1 MAQTHPRYRARS
13 SQSTEHDMRELLT
26 GLTAVRNGDFSTRLR
41 QSSDPMMDEIATV
54 FNSMI
59 DQLGHFTSEV
69 TRVSYEIGNE
79 GKLGG
84 TAKLASAAGTWKDLT
99 DSVNAMAGN
108 LTGQVRDISQVA
120 KAVAEG
126 DLSQKITVAAQGE
139 LLELK
144 NTMNT
149 MVDQLSSFADEVTR
163 VAREVGTDGRLGGQ
177 ATVQGV
183 AGTWRDLTDS
193 VNFMAG
199 NLTRQVR
206 NIAQVTTAVAKGDLS
221 QKITFDARGEILEL
235 KNTVNTMV
243 DELSAFAD
251 EVTRMARTDALL
263 AESQRLAG
271 DLQARSSELQAR
283 QDELQRSNADLEDK
297 AAQLARQNRDIELKN
312 EQIERARQEIEE
324 RARQLDLASRY
335 KSQFLANMSHELR
348 TPLNS
353 LLVLDSLLAQNV
365 DHNLTPKQVEYA
377 TIIHS
382 CGTDLLQLINDILDL
397 AKVEAGKM
405 DIHPERFALTELT
418 DDLYAV
424 FGPLTAEKGLRFAI
438 ELEQTT
444 PAEIVSDKQR
454 LRQILHN
461 LLSNAVKFTDKGYVE
476 MSIAA
481 TSRCVPDSA
490 GVVFSVSDTGIG
502 IRADHLGTIFTAF
515 QQGDGTTSRRYGG
528 AGLGLAISREVAAQL
543 GGELAVESEYGRGS
557 TFRLYLPLAHADL
570 AHAEKP
576 DEPSHDSSAAVAA
589 GGTGNP
595 ITEIGPRSPAYDAI
609 GARAVRAS
617 STRPDASWQPTVC
630 PVPAAARHD
639 SLHGRRVLIVDD
651 DLRNAF
657 ALADVLQFHGMTV
670 RRVLDGLKA
679 IQELAAGDIDIV
691 LMDVMMPHLDGYE
704 TTRRIRRMSALAHLP
719 IIAVTARA
727 MQGDREKSIA
737 AGANDYVTKPVD
749 IEDLLTRMER
759 ALTRLDAN

>member
-1 MAQTHPRYRARS
+1 MQGQRDLA
-13 SQSTEHDMRELLT
+13 
-26 GLTAVRNGDFSTRLR
+26 AVATSI
-41 QSSDPMMDEIATV
+41 MDELIPLVGAQYGSFFLAESTDDDTYLRLIAGYGLRSDSDARTR
-54 FNSMI
+54 FR
-59 DQLGHFTSEV
+59 LGES
-69 TRVSYEIGNE
+69 
-79 GKLGG
+79 
-84 TAKLASAAGTWKDLT
+84 
-99 DSVNAMAGN
+99 
-108 LTGQVRDISQVA
+108 LTGQ
-120 KAVAEG
+120 
-126 DLSQKITVAAQGE
+126 AARSRRPIA
-139 LLELK
+139 L
-144 NTMNT
+144 T
-149 MVDQLSSFADEVTR
+149 EVPPSY
-163 VAREVGTDGRLGGQ
+163 V
-177 ATVQGV
+177 
-183 AGTWRDLTDS
+183 
-193 VNFMAG
+193 
-199 NLTRQVR
+199 
-206 NIAQVTTAVAKGDLS
+206 QVTSGLVKGEPVNLMIWPIVFEDQVLGVIEAAS
-221 QKITFDARGEILEL
+221 FCPFTQVHRDFLGQLMETVGVNLNTILA
-235 KNTVNTMV
+235 N
-243 DELSAFAD
+243 
-251 EVTRMARTDALL
+251 ARTDALL

-271 DLQARSSELQAR
+271 ELQARSSELQAR

-312 EQIERARQEIEE
+312 EQIEQARQEIEE

-365 DHNLTPKQVEYA
+365 DQNLTPKQVEYA

-397 AKVEAGKM
+397 TKVEAGKM
-405 DIHPERFALTELT
+405 DIHPERFALSGLT
-418 DDLYAV
+418 DDMYAV

-438 ELEQTT
+438 ELEPTA
-444 PAEIVSDKQR
+444 PAEIVTDKQR

-481 TSRCVPDSA
+481 TSQRVPDSA

-502 IRADHLGTIFTAF
+502 IREDHLGTIFTAF

-528 AGLGLAISREVAAQL
+528 TGLGLAISREVAAQL

-557 TFRLYLPLAHADL
+557 TFRLYLPLTHADL
-570 AHAEKP
+570 VHADKS
-576 DEPSHDSSAAVAA
+576 DEPSHDSSAVVAV
-589 GGTGNP
+589 GGSGEPTA
-595 ITEIGPRSPAYDAI
+595 EVGPQLRAYDAI
-609 GARAVRAS
+609 GAPALRAPS
-617 STRPDASWQPTVC
+617 PDDTSWQPAVC
-630 PVPAAARHD
+630 PVPAAGCHD

-679 IQELAAGDIDIV
+679 IQELATGDIDIV

-704 TTRRIRRMSALAHLP
+704 TTRRIRRMSAFAHLP

-749 IEDLLTRMER
+749 IEDLLARMER
-759 ALTRLDAN
+759 ALTRADAN

>member
-1 MAQTHPRYRARS
+1 MAQTRPRHRARS
-13 SQSTEHDMRELLT
+13 SQSTEHDMRELLA

-41 QSSDPMMDEIATV
+41 QSSDPTMDEIATV

-69 TRVSYEIGNE
+69 TRVSYEVGNE

-84 TAKLASAAGTWKDLT
+84 TAKLASATGTWKDLT

-126 DLSQKITVAAQGE
+126 NLSQKITV
-139 LLELK
+139 
-144 NTMNT
+144 
-149 MVDQLSSFADEVTR
+149 
-163 VAREVGTDGRLGGQ
+163 
-177 ATVQGV
+177 
-183 AGTWRDLTDS
+183 
-193 VNFMAG
+193 
-199 NLTRQVR
+199 
-206 NIAQVTTAVAKGDLS
+206 
-221 QKITFDARGEILEL
+221 DARGEILEL

-271 DLQARSSELQAR
+271 ELQARSGELQAR

-312 EQIERARQEIEE
+312 EQIEQARQEIEE

-397 AKVEAGKM
+397 TKVEAGKM
-405 DIHPERFALTELT
+405 EIHPERFALSGLT

-424 FGPLTAEKGLRFAI
+424 FGPLTAENGLRFAI
-438 ELEQTT
+438 ELEPTA
-444 PAEIVSDKQR
+444 PAEIFTDKQR

-461 LLSNAVKFTDKGYVE
+461 LLSNAVKFTNKGYVE

-481 TSRCVPDSA
+481 TSRCVPDST

-502 IRADHLGTIFTAF
+502 IREDHLGTIFTAF

-528 AGLGLAISREVAAQL
+528 TGLGLAISREVAAQL

-557 TFRLYLPLAHADL
+557 TFRLYLPLARAELAHSELAHSEL
-570 AHAEKP
+570 AHAEKT
-576 DEPSHDSSAAVAA
+576 DEPNHDSSAAVAV
-589 GGTGNP
+589 GGTGKP
-595 ITEIGPRSPAYDAI
+595 TAEIGPQLQAYDAI
-609 GARAVRAS
+609 GPHAMRPP
-617 STRPDASWQPTVC
+617 STPDDSSWQPAVC
-630 PVPAAARHD
+630 PVPAAGRHD

-651 DLRNAF
+651 DLPNAF
-657 ALADVLQFHGMTV
+657 ALADVLQLHGMTV

-679 IQELAAGDIDIV
+679 IQELATGDIDIV

-704 TTRRIRRMSALAHLP
+704 TTRRIRRMSALAYLP

-749 IEDLLTRMER
+749 IEDLLARMER
-759 ALTRLDAN
+759 ALAWADAN